1 MNPISIMSKGITLCG
16 QQIAQVIGQKIR
28 SDVAYL
34 KSNFNISPKLVV
46 IEVGNLPQSKLYI
59 TQKSKF
65 AEKYGILLSHMR
77 FPSHIPESV
86 LLDYVYKLNSD
97 SSVHGITLQL
107 PFDSDS
113 NINVTNSL
121 NAVAT
126 LKDVEGLNA
135 YNTAV
140 LSRGDILCPH
150 CENVK
155 QQHVHIPC
163 TAAACYAFIRHVNFP
178 IIGSRCV
185 IIGGG
190 RLVGAPT
197 ADLLSRSCGATV
209 IQCHIQSNN
218 INEEIKRGDV
228 VISAVGH
235 PRLIKGEWIRP
246 GALVIDCG
254 YSVLNDPQNP
264 NKSRC
269 VGDVEFETA
278 IENAKWITPV
288 PGGVGPVSIAMLF
301 RNTVNSAK
309 WSVGLNN
316 SICSCPNY
324 CENDILFKEHVDR
337 KVST

>member
-1 MNPISIMSKGITLCG
+1 
-16 QQIAQVIGQKIR
+16 
-28 SDVAYL
+28 L
-34 KSNFNISPKLVV
+34 K
-46 IEVGNLPQSKLYI
+46 
-59 TQKSKF
+59 
-65 AEKYGILLSHMR
+65 
-77 FPSHIPESV
+77 
-86 LLDYVYKLNSD
+86 
-97 SSVHGITLQL
+97 L